1 MKKMFIMLLLAL
13 SIITAFIACSP
24 AADSSSK
31 QQSEQQATPQ
41 PAKQPTQQL
50 SVGVLQ
56 DVDSIPL
63 IIASQQGFFEK
74 EGVNVKLESFKS
86 APDRD
91 SALQA
96 GKIDGAISDM
106 LAAVFANEG
115 GFYVKIT
122 SKTNGSYKMLIT
134 KSASIDNIPAMKGK
148 SVAISKNTIIEYAT
162 DRMLKEGGL
171 NSSDIKKEVIS
182 QMPAR
187 LEMLQNGKVDAATL
201 PEPLASV
208 AILNG
213 AKQVNSSDKLGIN
226 PGVLLFTTKSIES
239 KPNEIRA
246 FYKAYNRA
254 VDYLKNEP
262 LSSYIDVLIK
272 DAGFPEAVKGSLVL
286 PSYNKAQAPT
296 EKDFD
301 SVVQWLNEKEL
312 IKNTYTLKNVMDDQF
327 VR

>member
-1 MKKMFIMLLLAL
+1 MKKLFTIFLLSL
-13 SIITAFIACSP
+13 SIITSVTACSP
-24 AADSSSK
+24 AAGSSNK
-31 QQSEQQATPQ
+31 QQPSQQAATQ
-41 PAKQPTQQL
+41 PVKQTSQQL

-63 IIASQQGFFEK
+63 IIARQQGFFEK

-106 LAAVFANEG
+106 LAAAFAKEG
-115 GFYVKIT
+115 GFDVKIT
-122 SKTNGSYKMLIT
+122 SKTDGSYKLLIN
-134 KSASIDNIPAMKGK
+134 KSVNIDNISSMKGK

-162 DRMLKEGGL
+162 DRMIKEAGL
-171 NSSDIKKEVIS
+171 NSSDIKKEIIA

-187 LEMLQNGKVDAATL
+187 LEMLQNSKVDAATL

-208 AILNG
+208 AKSNG

-226 PGVLLFTTKSIES
+226 PGVLLFTAKSIDA
-239 KPNEIRA
+239 KTDEIKA
-246 FYKAYNRA
+246 FYRAYNRA
-254 VDYLKNEP
+254 VDYLKSEP
-262 LSSYIDVLIK
+262 LSSYVDVLIK
-272 DAGFPEAVKGSLVL
+272 DAGFPEAVKGSLSL
-286 PSYNKAQAPT
+286 PSYTKAQAPAD
-296 EKDFD
+296 KDFD
-301 SVVQWLNEKEL
+301 SVIQWLKEKEL
-312 IKNTYTLKNVMDDQF
+312 IKNSYTLKNVLDDQF